1 MTPLGNRILK
11 VNHAGEHGAV
21 NIYAAQIWVANW
33 LRPSLVEQLQE
44 FKAHEENHR
53 RIFAEVLQQRNVGR
67 CASYHLCG
75 VGGYFLGAVSVV
87 LGQAAVF
94 ATTVAVEHVVLMHL
108 REQIHT
114 LSNDPQGNDPQG
126 NDPQGN
132 DPQAIAAIAQIVAD
146 EQHHHDQSL
155 LQLNAT
161 SQGKMIAPLM
171 AMVRWSTESVIWL
184 GMKL

>member
-1 MTPLGNRILK
+1 MTQLGNRILK

-21 NIYAAQIWVANW
+21 NIYAAQIWMANW
-33 LRPSLVEQLQE
+33 LRPSLVDQLKE

-53 RIFAEVLQQRNVGR
+53 RIFAEILQQRNVPR

-75 VGGYFLGAVSVV
+75 VGGYFLGAVSVI
-87 LGQAAVF
+87 LGQSAVF

-108 REQIHT
+108 CDQINILH
-114 LSNDPQGNDPQG
+114 
-126 NDPQGN
+126 N
-132 DPQAIAAIAQIVAD
+132 DPQAIAAIEQIVAD

-155 LQLNAT
+155 AQLNAT
-161 SQGKMIAPLM
+161 SERHMMKPLM
-171 AMVRWSTESVIWL
+171 ALVRWATESVIWL